1 MIVATAGHVDH
12 GKTALVKALTGVDTD
27 RLPQEKARGISIDLG
42 FAYVTTPA
50 GRTLGFVDVPG
61 HERFVR
67 NMLAGVCAIDAV
79 LLVVAADDG
88 VMPQTREH
96 LAIVDL
102 LGVTRG
108 LVVISKIDSVPPER
122 VAEVRAGAAA
132 LVASTGLAGAP
143 VVEVS
148 SLTGAGIDALR
159 AWLDAADDAHVGTH
173 AQHRGLRYAVDRSFS
188 VAGSGTVVTGTV
200 FQGAVAVGDRL
211 FLAPAGRE
219 VRVRGVQKA
228 GVAAD
233 RAQAGER
240 CALNLAGVDRE
251 HVGRGQWVVEH
262 GATTARID
270 CRLRVLA
277 DAAQPLRHG
286 TSVHLHVGTA
296 DVQARVA
303 IARGGSIAPGD
314 SGAVQLLCD
323 APVSVVTG
331 DRFIVRDPSAMHTLG
346 GGVVIDPFP
355 PERRVPREVRAR
367 QLDAM
372 ARLTP
377 ERALPA
383 LLAASPAGVDLAH
396 FGRAFNVDDAWRDEL
411 VRDAGAIV
419 FGRTKPWALPA
430 ESVDAL
436 KNAVVVT
443 LARFHAETPQAP
455 GLELRALRRAVA
467 PALSEETFDRV
478 LRTAAAELGIE
489 IVGSIA
495 RRTTHVATANR
506 ADERL
511 WQQVK
516 PRLLEAGFRGQL
528 LRDLAEDVRVR
539 EPVLSDFM
547 HRKAA
552 SGEVVRVT
560 PTRFY
565 PREVLAQLAAL
576 ATAMAEEAPDHTFIA
591 AQFRDRTQVNRTL
604 AIEILECLDRLGIT
618 QRVGDARKIRKDFVP
633 LLGDARAPSP
643 PGDRASPRTGR
654 RPSNSSPA

>member
-1 MIVATAGHVDH
+1 
-12 GKTALVKALTGVDTD
+12 
-27 RLPQEKARGISIDLG
+27 
-42 FAYVTTPA
+42 VTTLT

-108 LVVISKIDSVPPER
+108 LVVISKIDSVPAER
-122 VAEVRAGAAA
+122 VAEVRAEAIA
-132 LVASTGLAGAP
+132 LVAPTGLAGAS

-148 SLTGAGIDALR
+148 SLTGEGIGALR
-159 AWLDAADDAHVGTH
+159 AWLDAAADTHVGVH

-200 FQGAVAVGDRL
+200 FQGAVAVGDRV
-211 FLAPAGRE
+211 FLAPTGRE
-219 VRVRGVQKA
+219 VRVRGIQKA

-233 RAQAGER
+233 RTQAGER
-240 CALNLAGVDRE
+240 CALNLAGIDRE
-251 HVGRGQWVVEH
+251 HVGRGQWVV
-262 GATTARID
+262 ARNAQTARID
-270 CRLRVLA
+270 CRLRVLT

-286 TSVHLHVGTA
+286 ASVHLHAGTA
-296 DVQARVA
+296 DVQARIA
-303 IARGGSIAPGD
+303 IARGASIAPAE
-314 SGAVQLLCD
+314 SGAVQLLCE
-323 APVSVVTG
+323 APVSVVVG
-331 DRFIVRDPSAMHTLG
+331 DRFIVRDPSAMRTLG

-355 PERRVPREVRAR
+355 PERRVPRDVRAR

-372 ARLTP
+372 ALLAP

-383 LLAASPAGVDLAH
+383 LLAASPAGIDLEQ
-396 FGRAFNVDDAWRDEL
+396 FGRAFNLDDAWRDEL
-411 VRDAGAIV
+411 VRQAGAAVI
-419 FGRTKPWALPA
+419 GRATPWALPA
-430 ESVDAL
+430 ECIDAL

-443 LARFHAETPQAP
+443 LARFHAESPQAP

-467 PALSEETFDRV
+467 PALSEETFGSL
-478 LRTAAAELGIE
+478 LRTVAAELGIE
-489 IVGSIA
+489 MLGSIA
-495 RRTTHVATANR
+495 RRTSHVATANR

-516 PRLLEAGFRGQL
+516 PRLLEAGFRGRL
-528 LRDLAEDVRVR
+528 LRDLAGDVRVR

-552 SGEVVRVT
+552 SGEVIRVT

-565 PREVLAQLAAL
+565 PREVLAQLAAV
-576 ATAMAEEAPDHTFIA
+576 ATAMAAEAPDHTFIA

-618 QRVGDARKIRKDFVP
+618 QRVGDARKIRKDFAP
-633 LLGDARAPSP
+633 LLGDAHAPSP
-643 PGDRASPRTGR
+643 PDDRASPRPGR
-654 RPSNSSPA
+654 RPSNPSPA